1 MGSKNESVENLLTLA
16 FNKWWNKKWFQ
27 VLFSVIVIL
36 CLVLIPIIHP
46 IITSI
51 INEEKIIK
59 AVEESLEEKREQDI
73 KNHKQAFEYSKQ
85 CHAIAK
91 TTMNEFL
98 DKIDCDYMFLIEYHN
113 GSENIAT
120 GIQFCRFDVPLEAIR
135 DGFSYIPKEKFNDD
149 MVTRY
154 DILLSNELNKNSV
167 CTYSKYEFNKVDK
180 YLAHQ
185 LDFIDA
191 QSYAIANLKDKD
203 GTIFGSLLCVTTKEN
218 PMNIINIYE
227 CIRELECIFQKK

>member
-1 MGSKNESVENLLTLA
+1 MGSKNESTENLLTLA

-27 VLFSVIVIL
+27 VLFSVIVIY
-36 CLVLIPIIHP
+36 LVLAPIISP
-46 IITSI
+46 IITSTI
-51 INEEKIIK
+51 SEENTKEV
-59 AVEESLEEKREQDI
+59 VEESLEKKREQDI

-85 CHAIAK
+85 CHAVAK

-98 DKIDCDYMFLIEYHN
+98 NKIGCDYMFLIEYHN
-113 GSENIAT
+113 GSENIVT
-120 GIQFCRFDVPLEAIR
+120 GIQFCRFNVSVEVMR
-135 DGFSYIPKEKFNDD
+135 NEFSYVPIEKFNDD

-154 DILLSNELNKNSV
+154 DILLSNELNKNRV
-167 CTYSKYEFNKVDK
+167 CVYSKNEFNKVDK

-191 QSYAIANLKDKD
+191 QSYAIANLKNND
-203 GTIFGSLLCVTTKEN
+203 GVIFGSLLCVTTKEN
-218 PMNIINIYE
+218 SMNIINIYE